1 MDTAIASKTASQ
13 IARLG
18 GSTAVASNLRRVV
31 EELTSLG
38 GRLRYRREWPWL
50 AADDEKP
57 ANKLSVSRR
66 QPRFLTPIFAGHD
79 VVSAQLTRA
88 GTAREGREFG
98 MNLEEYLTPVE
109 EVEHMK
115 AALAYYDDQN
125 LWCCF
130 TADDTCGA
138 MRQKRAVATAMAK
151 ELISFTRDSEPSST
165 GTWQTE
171 WPYAVCTGQD
181 GGSNA
186 SVVWEYCHVV
196 GVAALPPP
204 SSSSSSPSTT
214 EYEYRVRLRAEP
226 DAAPLT
232 VTKLRVRPKWQREGV
247 VFVQPSRG
255 FGVRTIADARAVLLR
270 HDIPAVAGKLQDYVA
285 VARLKASLENLRV
298 QRQQLLSRQPRAPA
312 ERQLF
317 AEHAALAVGD
327 WLAAAPALMPAS
339 QLTSVFKS
347 AYTQLGAMCA
357 VEPMRC
363 TPAAFISVPR
373 LTRRQM
379 VQWCVCD
386 CCTWRCGFCSARWD
400 PSPS

>member
-1 MDTAIASKTASQ
+1 MSRSASLSGGGDG
-13 IARLG
+13 RLG
-18 GSTAVASNLRRVV
+18 ADGRRWWRWWWSIANFAARPSPSVVAETSHLLWQLHLFSDARRRRPRQCAGGSRWAQTAPSRHDSCRRRVASWWAHSACRASARVV
-31 EELTSLG
+31 F
-38 GRLRYRREWPWL
+38 RRE
-50 AADDEKP
+50 
-57 ANKLSVSRR
+57 N
-66 QPRFLTPIFAGHD
+66 
-79 VVSAQLTRA
+79 
-88 GTAREGREFG
+88 
-98 MNLEEYLTPVE
+98 
-109 EVEHMK
+109 
-115 AALAYYDDQN
+115 
-125 LWCCF
+125 C
-130 TADDTCGA
+130 
-138 MRQKRAVATAMAK
+138 
-151 ELISFTRDSEPSST
+151 
-165 GTWQTE
+165 
-171 WPYAVCTGQD
+171 
-181 GGSNA
+181 
-186 SVVWEYCHVV
+186 
-196 GVAALPPP
+196 
-204 SSSSSSPSTT
+204 
-214 EYEYRVRLRAEP
+214 EYRVRLRAEP
-226 DAAPLT
+226 NAAPLT
-232 VTKLRVRPKWQREGV
+232 VTKLRVRPKWQREGA

-327 WLAAAPALMPAS
+327 WIAAAPALMPAS
-339 QLTSVFKS
+339 QLASVFKS

-373 LTRRQM
+373 LTRLQR